1 MIKCVS
7 DECLFRDM
15 MSDIAVL
22 TESKDKVENC
32 IIAIEELSEL
42 QKGITKALRYP
53 GTDPEYLVEEIA
65 DVLISIRILQNVFSI
80 TDGQITDEL
89 LRKMQKNLA
98 RTVEE
103 MKACREELQ
112 RIKE

>member
-42 QKGITKALRYP
+42 QKEITKGLRYP
-53 GTDPEYLVEEIA
+53 GSDPEHLIEEIA
-65 DVLISIRILQNVFSI
+65 DVLISIGIIQSIFGI
-80 TDGQITDEL
+80 TDDQITDEL

-98 RTVEE
+98 RRVEE
-103 MKACREELQ
+103 MKACRGSAEG
-112 RIKE
+112 